1 MSQVQTTSDI
11 DNPIECYGTK
21 IRGRLVVLIL
31 LLIPIAE
38 IIWLGVLGL
47 LIVRWIQQLF

>member
-11 DNPIECYGTK
+11 DDPIERYGNK

-31 LLIPIAE
+31 FLIPVAE

-47 LIVRWIQQLF
+47 LIARWVQHLF